1 MSPIGRILIVVN
13 LLLAAAFLGWASQT
27 VKVSQDYKAQLE
39 SLEASSQSEKQDLES
54 QLTATNAQLGEQ
66 RRAAESARAE
76 AEKNNA
82 LAQQLQSQLNDASA
96 ANGELRSELQGLNSR
111 LDDLARSVDSATER
125 AATAESDA
133 RDAIVA
139 KEDAEDAQREAELAQ
154 RDAEDRVRSL
164 ESQVAALQSKND
176 GLAGDLTVAN
186 GRLDAVAA
194 MTGIDMTTVLE
205 VPALDRDVIAVRL
218 DLAPGFV
225 SINAGSQDGV
235 RRGMV
240 FQIYRGANYKGEV
253 RVESVTEG
261 ACSAVVTT
269 TVNGQSIASGDKATT
284 AL

>member
-82 LAQQLQSQLNDASA
+82 LAQQLQPQLNDASA

-269 TVNGQSIASGDKATT
+269 TVNGQSIARGDKATT